1 MQSRG
6 VNADQPDMPL
16 GLKESYQAS
25 SASERGGWGRWNA
38 ITLRSIVNPSPQ
50 GFKRVLRFQALAPL
64 IHNLL
69 AVFFAERALLCFQQ
83 NIQHTLRRTAK
94 SRPPLSHY
102 NRSVN

>member
-6 VNADQPDMPL
+6 VNVDQPDMPL

-38 ITLRSIVNPSPQ
+38 ITLRRHSTLSFF
-50 GFKRVLRFQALAPL
+50 GFKRVLWFQALAAH

-69 AVFFAERALLCFQQ
+69 AVFLAERAPLCLRQD
-83 NIQHTLRRTAK
+83 IQHTLRRTAK
-94 SRPPLSHY
+94 PGAQLGDHDRP
-102 NRSVN
+102 VN

>member
-6 VNADQPDMPL
+6 VNVDQPDMPL

-38 ITLRSIVNPSPQ
+38 ITLRRHSTLSFF
-50 GFKRVLRFQALAPL
+50 GFKRVLWFQPLAAH

-69 AVFFAERALLCFQQ
+69 AVFLAERAPLCFRQD
-83 NIQHTLRRTAK
+83 IQHALRRPAK
-94 SRPPLSHY
+94 FGAQLGDHD
-102 NRSVN
+102 RSVN

>member
-6 VNADQPDMPL
+6 VNVDQPDMPL

-50 GFKRVLRFQALAPL
+50 GFKQVLWFQPLAPR

-69 AVFFAERALLCFQQ
+69 AILFAERALQRVRQ
-83 NIQHTLRRTAK
+83 DIQHAF
-94 SRPPLSHY
+94 
-102 NRSVN
+102 